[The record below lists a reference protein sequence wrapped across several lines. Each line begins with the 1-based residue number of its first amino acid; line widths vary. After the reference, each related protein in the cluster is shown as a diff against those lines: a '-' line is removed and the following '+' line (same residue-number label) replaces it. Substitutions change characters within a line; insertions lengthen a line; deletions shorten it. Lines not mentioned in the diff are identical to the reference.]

1 LIATN
6 EKFLQV
12 FISFF
17 NSI

>member
-12 FISFF
+12 FIFF
-17 NSI
+17 NST